1 MVLFVFVFLFVI
13 ATATTGQSDYW
24 EKYARDLAVKR
35 IRATRLVAANPFNF
49 EVDFPADIW
58 SNATIDFLKSAA
70 LYSIYAADPLVHTS
84 IEWRDYTNCSF
95 GDQNNE
101 PCEYAGTRLF
111 FDINHICYRV
121 TGEKSC
127 VYSHKHESKS
137 CSETC
142 RS

>member
-1 MVLFVFVFLFVI
+1 MVLVVFVFVI
-13 ATATTGQSDYW
+13 ATTTTMAKGDYW
-24 EKYARDLAVKR
+24 EKYERDLAVKR
-35 IRATRLVAANPFNF
+35 IEATRLVAENPFHF
-49 EVDFPADIW
+49 DMVFPANIW
-58 SNATIDFLKSAA
+58 LKTTIDFLKSAA

-127 VYSHKHESKS
+127 VYSPKHKSKS